1 MKKKIV
7 VGLSGGVDS
16 STTAYILKQ
25 QGWEA
30 IGVTL
35 KLSTAFDPESLS
47 QARQLCD
54 KLEIPHHLIDLEDTF
69 KKEIVDYFVQ
79 SYLGGTTPNP
89 CAWCNSKIK
98 FGVLF
103 EKAKE
108 LGADYL
114 ATGHYARIE
123 KEGNRY
129 FIKRAKDERK
139 SQEYFLSLIPS
150 SVLAHLVFPLADYTK
165 EEVKKLA
172 KEKEL
177 IFKERKESQD
187 ICFVK
192 GMSYAQ
198 FIEKYLNSSD
208 EYCGQIQHLDGRVL
222 GLHRGIHHYTHGQRE
237 GLGIGWKEPLY
248 VADIDSATKTVVVAE
263 RGYLGKNS
271 FMVGNLNWFISPENF
286 SSLRVRVRYNSLFYN
301 CKLEKLDNK
310 VLVLLEEK
318 IDAITPGQL
327 ATFYR
332 DDMVVGGG
340 IIEKDENEKGS

>member
-25 QGWEA
+25 QGWEV

-35 KLSTAFDPESLS
+35 KLSSTLDSESLS
-47 QARQLCD
+47 QARQLCG
-54 KLEIPHHLIDLEDTF
+54 KLEIPHHLIDLGDAF

-79 SYLGGTTPNP
+79 SYLEGTTPNP
-89 CAWCNSKIK
+89 CAWCNRRIK
-98 FGVLF
+98 FGVLL
-103 EKAKE
+103 ERAKK

-123 KEGNRY
+123 KTGDTY

-150 SVLAHLVFPLADYTK
+150 SVLPHLVFPLADYTK
-165 EEVKKLA
+165 EEVRRVA

-177 IFKERKESQD
+177 MFKERKESQD
-187 ICFVK
+187 ICFIK
-192 GMSYAQ
+192 GMSYAK
-198 FIEKYLNSSD
+198 FIEKYLDIPS
-208 EYCGQIQHLDGRVL
+208 EGCGQIQHVDGRIL
-222 GLHRGIHHYTHGQRE
+222 GTHKGIHHYTYGQRE
-237 GLGIGWKEPLY
+237 GLGVAWKEPLY
-248 VADIDSATKTVVVAE
+248 VADIDSATKTVVVTE
-263 RGYLGKNS
+263 REHLGKDR
-271 FMVGNLNWFISPENF
+271 FLVGNLNWFICPENF
-286 SSLRVRVRYNSLFYN
+286 SFLKVKIRYNSLFYN
-301 CKLEKLDNK
+301 CKLEYCGNK
-310 VLVLLEEK
+310 ILVLLEKK

-340 IIEKDENEKGS
+340 IIEKIKS